1 MTSLQ
6 SVTIR
11 SIWRRRGVSVL
22 LVAVVLAGVFSSMIL
37 HNLIRR
43 QEEAMADMVENTTI
57 SCVVTNPQGTD
68 SGNLQM
74 ISAFVDMLAGLRHE
88 RGCYLDEYV
97 KNVRA
102 VATTPL
108 EYPKDYALRHIYSL
122 DSDPHLSPVEG
133 ASVQFFEGWEESV
146 LKSRDRVCLVGN
158 NAPIVTTADGTSHI
172 TVELALWDPVDLTV
186 IGTVTGGPDGVIYVP
201 FYIELAQGI
210 SSAFSVDSC
219 SFDIRDNARLEESKA
234 ELYKTFIHP
243 KLSQQPDGL
252 QYGLLVQDE
261 TYLHSLEEMES
272 NLTMLRLLL
281 PVLMVLT
288 CGIGFFSGYLATR
301 GRRKEFAV
309 MRCLGMNPRKIFAIV
324 FGEQAILALLGGL
337 AGLTLGIVLE
347 GGVTGAALAK
357 AGFLTAV
364 FLIGAAIAVL
374 RVTRVN
380 AMELMKVED

>member
-1 MTSLQ
+1 MNALQ
-6 SVTIR
+6 SITIR
-11 SIWRRRGVSVL
+11 SIWRRKGVSVL
-22 LVAVVLAGVFSSMIL
+22 LVAVVLAGVFSSIML
-37 HNLIRR
+37 HNLIRH
-43 QEEAMADMVENTTI
+43 QEDAMAELVETATI

-68 SGNLQM
+68 SSNLQM
-74 ISAFVDMLAGLRHE
+74 ISAFVDMLVGLRHE

-108 EYPKDYALRHIYSL
+108 EYPKNYALRRIYSL

-158 NAPIVTTADGTSHI
+158 NAPIVTASDGTAHI
-172 TVELALWDPVDLTV
+172 TVELAHCDPVDLTV

-210 SSAFSVDSC
+210 SYAFSVDSC
-219 SFDIRDNARLEESKA
+219 SFDIRDNTRLEESKA
-234 ELYKTFIHP
+234 ELYKTFVQP
-243 KLSQQPDGL
+243 NLSQQPDGL

-261 TYLHSLEEMES
+261 TYLRSLEEMES
-272 NLTMLRLLL
+272 NLTMLQRLL

-309 MRCLGMNPRKIFAIV
+309 MRCLGMNPRKIFVIV
-324 FGEQAILALLGGL
+324 FGEQAILALLGGV
-337 AGLTLGIVLE
+337 AGLTLGTVLE
-347 GGVTGAALAK
+347 RGVTGAALVK
-357 AGFLTAV
+357 AGILTAV
-364 FLIGAAIAVL
+364 FLIGAAIATF
-374 RVTRVN
+374 RVTSVN
-380 AMELMKVED
+380 VMKLMKVED